1 MKTLKIALICAI
13 FSSIVS
19 FATAQDSKKEN
30 TAIKPVP
37 RDKNWEKRHD
47 TFVGIA
53 KRGNVDLLF
62 LGDSITDAW
71 GGEGHGMGGGHK
83 IFTSKFVPMKAANF
97 GIGGDRTQHVLW
109 RLQNGELDGIK
120 PKVVQLMIG
129 TNNSNGADNTA
140 EEIAEGV
147 KLIIEEIKKKS
158 PSTKVLLLAVF
169 PRNTGKDDA
178 VKKIQKDKI
187 DKVNSIISK
196 LDDGGK
202 SVKFL
207 DIGSKFKDASGALP
221 KDIMPDQLHLS
232 EKGYEIWANAVES
245 VITSMLKGDQ
255 TKAVE
260 PTKKVEPAKPV
271 TGTPEP
277 TKTVKKVDPAP
288 GTSEPA
294 KPVKKPGE
302 PEPTKT
308 VKKVDPAPG
317 TSEPAKPV
325 KKPGE
330 PEPAK
335 PVKKPGEPEPAKTLK
350 KVEPAKPVTAT
361 PEPAKTVKK
370 VEPAPVQKNPEPAKE
385 TKKSDSSSSV
395 KESGKASTVE
405 KDEYVEVRKTP
416 IRDFFRNLRNR

>member
-1 MKTLKIALICAI
+1 MKTLKFALLCAI
-13 FSSIVS
+13 FSSLVS
-19 FATAQDSKKEN
+19 VASAQESKKEN
-30 TAIKPVP
+30 SATKPAP
-37 RDKNWEKRHD
+37 RDKGWEKRHE

-97 GIGGDRTQHVLW
+97 GIGGDRTQHVIW

-129 TNNSNGADNTA
+129 TNNSNGSDNTA
-140 EEIAEGV
+140 EEIADGV
-147 KLIIEEIKKKS
+147 KGIIDEIKKKS

-178 VKKIQKDKI
+178 AKKIQKDKI

-221 KDIMPDQLHLS
+221 KELMPDQLHLS
-232 EKGYEIWANAVES
+232 EKGYEIWANAVEG
-245 VITSMLKGDQ
+245 VLTSMLKGDQ
-255 TKAVE
+255 TKA
-260 PTKKVEPAKPV
+260 
-271 TGTPEP
+271 PEP
-277 TKTVKKVDPAP
+277 TKTVKKVEPAP
-288 GTSEPA
+288 APKA
-294 KPVKKPGE
+294 

-308 VKKVDPAPG
+308 VKKVEPAPA
-317 TSEPAKPV
+317 PK
-325 KKPGE
+325 
-330 PEPAK
+330 
-335 PVKKPGEPEPAKTLK
+335 
-350 KVEPAKPVTAT
+350 T
-361 PEPAKTVKK
+361 PEPMKTVKK
-370 VEPAPVQKNPEPAKE
+370 VEPATPTTPAKPTTVTPEPTKTVQKVEPAPAPKTPEPVKE
-385 TKKSDSSSSV
+385 TKKVEPAPAVKAPAKSSEPVVNEEVVDV
-395 KESGKASTVE
+395 KKS
-405 KDEYVEVRKTP
+405 P
-416 IRDFFRNLRNR
+416 IRDFFKKLRNR

>member
-1 MKTLKIALICAI
+1 MKTLKFALLCAI
-13 FSSIVS
+13 FSTLVS
-19 FATAQDSKKEN
+19 VASAQESKKEN
-30 TAIKPVP
+30 SATKPAP
-37 RDKNWEKRHD
+37 RDKGWEKRHE

-97 GIGGDRTQHVLW
+97 GIGGDRTQHVIW

-129 TNNSNGADNTA
+129 TNNSNGSDNTA
-140 EEIAEGV
+140 EEIADGV
-147 KLIIEEIKKKS
+147 KGIIDEIKKKS

-178 VKKIQKDKI
+178 AKKIQKDKI

-221 KDIMPDQLHLS
+221 KELMPDQLHLS
-232 EKGYEIWANAVES
+232 EKGYEIWANAVEG
-245 VITSMLKGDQ
+245 VLTSMLKGDQ
-255 TKAVE
+255 TKA
-260 PTKKVEPAKPV
+260 
-271 TGTPEP
+271 PEP
-277 TKTVKKVDPAP
+277 TKTVKKVEPAP
-288 GTSEPA
+288 APKA
-294 KPVKKPGE
+294 

-308 VKKVDPAPG
+308 VKKVEPAPA
-317 TSEPAKPV
+317 PK
-325 KKPGE
+325 
-330 PEPAK
+330 
-335 PVKKPGEPEPAKTLK
+335 
-350 KVEPAKPVTAT
+350 T
-361 PEPAKTVKK
+361 PEPMKTVKK
-370 VEPAPVQKNPEPAKE
+370 VEPATPTTRAKPTTVTPEPTKTVQKVEPAPAPKTPEPVKE
-385 TKKSDSSSSV
+385 TKKVEPAPAVKATAKSSEPVVNEEVVDV
-395 KESGKASTVE
+395 KKS
-405 KDEYVEVRKTP
+405 P
-416 IRDFFRNLRNR
+416 IRDFFKKLRNR

>member
-1 MKTLKIALICAI
+1 MKALKLAVLCAI
-13 FSSIVS
+13 FSSLVS
-19 FATAQDSKKEN
+19 VTSAQESKKEN
-30 TAIKPVP
+30 SATKPAP
-37 RDKNWEKRHD
+37 RDKNWEKRHEA
-47 TFVGIA
+47 FVAIA

-97 GIGGDRTQHVLW
+97 GIGGDRTQHVIW

-129 TNNSNGADNTA
+129 TNNSNGTDNTA
-140 EEIAEGV
+140 EEIADGV
-147 KLIIEEIKKKS
+147 KGIIDEIKKKS

-178 VKKIQKDKI
+178 AKKIQKDKI

-221 KDIMPDQLHLS
+221 KELMPDQLHLS
-232 EKGYEIWANAVES
+232 EKGYEIWANAVEG

-255 TKAVE
+255 TKAAE
-260 PTKKVEPAKPV
+260 PTKTVKKVEPATPTTPVKPTPV
-271 TGTPEP
+271 TPEP
-277 TKTVKKVDPAP
+277 TKTVKKV
-288 GTSEPA
+288 EPA
-294 KPVKKPGE
+294 TPTTPSKPTPVT

-308 VKKVDPAPG
+308 V
-317 TSEPAKPV
+317 T
-325 KKPGE
+325 
-330 PEPAK
+330 
-335 PVKKPGEPEPAKTLK
+335 
-350 KVEPAKPVTAT
+350 KVEPAPAPKT
-361 PEPAKTVKK
+361 PEPVKETKK
-370 VEPAPVQKNPEPAKE
+370 VEPAPAVKAPAKSSE
-385 TKKSDSSSSV
+385 TVVNEEVVDVKKS
-395 KESGKASTVE
+395 
-405 KDEYVEVRKTP
+405 P
-416 IRDFFRNLRNR
+416 IRDFFKKLRNR

>member
-1 MKTLKIALICAI
+1 MKTLKFALLCAI
-13 FSSIVS
+13 FSSLVS
-19 FATAQDSKKEN
+19 VASAQESKKEN
-30 TAIKPVP
+30 SATKPAP
-37 RDKNWEKRHD
+37 RDKGWEKRHEA
-47 TFVGIA
+47 FVGIA

-97 GIGGDRTQHVLW
+97 GIGGDRTQHVIW

-129 TNNSNGADNTA
+129 TNNSNGSDNTA
-140 EEIAEGV
+140 EEIADGV
-147 KLIIEEIKKKS
+147 KGIIDEIKKKS

-178 VKKIQKDKI
+178 AKKIQKDKI

-221 KDIMPDQLHLS
+221 KELMPDQLHLS
-232 EKGYEIWANAVES
+232 EKGYEIWANAVEG
-245 VITSMLKGDQ
+245 VLTSMLKGDQ
-255 TKAVE
+255 TKA
-260 PTKKVEPAKPV
+260 
-271 TGTPEP
+271 PEP
-277 TKTVKKVDPAP
+277 TKTVKKVEPAP
-288 GTSEPA
+288 APKA
-294 KPVKKPGE
+294 

-308 VKKVDPAPG
+308 VKKVEPAPA
-317 TSEPAKPV
+317 PK
-325 KKPGE
+325 
-330 PEPAK
+330 
-335 PVKKPGEPEPAKTLK
+335 
-350 KVEPAKPVTAT
+350 T

-370 VEPAPVQKNPEPAKE
+370 VEPATPTTPAKPTTVTPEPTKTVKKVEPAPAPKTPEPVKE
-385 TKKSDSSSSV
+385 TKKVEPAPAVKAPAKSSEPVVNEEVVDV
-395 KESGKASTVE
+395 KKS
-405 KDEYVEVRKTP
+405 P
-416 IRDFFRNLRNR
+416 IRDFFKKLRNR

>member
-13 FSSIVS
+13 FSSVVS

-109 RLQNGELDGIK
+109 RLQNGELNGIK

-221 KDIMPDQLHLS
+221 KEIMPDQLHLS
-232 EKGYEIWANAVES
+232 EKGYVIWANAVES

-260 PTKKVEPAKPV
+260 PAKKVEPAKPV

-288 GTSEPA
+288 GT
-294 KPVKKPGE
+294 
-302 PEPTKT
+302 
-308 VKKVDPAPG
+308 
-317 TSEPAKPV
+317 
-325 KKPGE
+325 

-335 PVKKPGEPEPAKTLK
+335 PVKKPGEPEPAKTVK
-350 KVEPAKPVTAT
+350 KVEPVKPVTAT

-385 TKKSDSSSSV
+385 TKKVEPAPVQKNPEPAKETKKNDSSSSV
-395 KESGKASTVE
+395 KGSGKASTVE

>member
-13 FSSIVS
+13 FSSVVS

-109 RLQNGELDGIK
+109 RLQNGELNGIK

-147 KLIIEEIKKKS
+147 KLIVEEIKKKS

-221 KDIMPDQLHLS
+221 KEIMPDQLHLS

-288 GTSEPA
+288 GT
-294 KPVKKPGE
+294 
-302 PEPTKT
+302 
-308 VKKVDPAPG
+308 
-317 TSEPAKPV
+317 
-325 KKPGE
+325 

-335 PVKKPGEPEPAKTLK
+335 PVKKPGEPEPAKTVK
-350 KVEPAKPVTAT
+350 KVEPVKPVTAT

-385 TKKSDSSSSV
+385 TKKVEPAPVQKNPEPAKETKKNDSSSSV
-395 KESGKASTVE
+395 KGSGKPSTVE

>member
-1 MKTLKIALICAI
+1 MKTLKFALLCAI
-13 FSSIVS
+13 FSTLVS
-19 FATAQDSKKEN
+19 VASAQESKKEN
-30 TAIKPVP
+30 SATKPAP
-37 RDKNWEKRHD
+37 RDKGWEKRHEA
-47 TFVGIA
+47 FVGIA

-97 GIGGDRTQHVLW
+97 GIGGDRTQHVIW

-129 TNNSNGADNTA
+129 TNNSNGSDNTA
-140 EEIAEGV
+140 EEIADGV
-147 KLIIEEIKKKS
+147 KGIIDEIKKKS

-178 VKKIQKDKI
+178 AKKIQKDKI

-221 KDIMPDQLHLS
+221 KELMPDQLHLS

-255 TKAVE
+255 VKAVE
-260 PTKKVEPAKPV
+260 PTKKVEPAKPAP
-271 TGTPEP
+271 GTPEP
-277 TKTVKKVDPAP
+277 TKTVKKVEPATPTTPAKPAP
-288 GTSEPA
+288 GT
-294 KPVKKPGE
+294 

-308 VKKVDPAPG
+308 VKKVEPTPAG
-317 TSEPAKPV
+317 T
-325 KKPGE
+325 

-335 PVKKPGEPEPAKTLK
+335 PVKKGEPEPTK
-350 KVEPAKPVTAT
+350 KG
-361 PEPAKTVKK
+361 
-370 VEPAPVQKNPEPAKE
+370 EPAPAPKNPEPVKE
-385 TKKSDSSSSV
+385 TKKGEPTPEVKAPAKSSKTVV
-395 KESGKASTVE
+395 KEEV
-405 KDEYVEVRKTP
+405 VEVKKTP
-416 IRDFFRNLRNR
+416 IRDFFRKLLNR

>member
-1 MKTLKIALICAI
+1 MKVLKLALLCAI
-13 FSSIVS
+13 FSSLVS
-19 FATAQDSKKEN
+19 VASAQESKKEN
-30 TAIKPVP
+30 SATKPAP
-37 RDKNWEKRHD
+37 RDKGWEKRHE

-97 GIGGDRTQHVLW
+97 GIGGDRTQHVIW

-129 TNNSNGADNTA
+129 TNNSNGTDNTA
-140 EEIAEGV
+140 EEIADGV
-147 KLIIEEIKKKS
+147 KGIIDEIKKKS

-178 VKKIQKDKI
+178 AKKIQKDKI

-221 KDIMPDQLHLS
+221 KEIMPDQLHLS
-232 EKGYEIWANAVES
+232 EKGYEIWANAVEG

-255 TKAVE
+255 TKAAE
-260 PTKKVEPAKPV
+260 PTKTVKKVEPATPTTPAKPT

-277 TKTVKKVDPAP
+277 TKTVKKVEPA
-288 GTSEPA
+288 TPA
-294 KPVKKPGE
+294 KPTTGT

-308 VKKVDPAPG
+308 VKKVEPAPA
-317 TSEPAKPV
+317 PK
-325 KKPGE
+325 
-330 PEPAK
+330 
-335 PVKKPGEPEPAKTLK
+335 
-350 KVEPAKPVTAT
+350 T
-361 PEPAKTVKK
+361 PEPVKETKK
-370 VEPAPVQKNPEPAKE
+370 VEPAPAPKTPEPVKE
-385 TKKSDSSSSV
+385 TKKVEPAPAVKAPAKSSETVVNEEVVDV
-395 KESGKASTVE
+395 KKS
-405 KDEYVEVRKTP
+405 P
-416 IRDFFRNLRNR
+416 IRDFFKKLRNR

>member
-13 FSSIVS
+13 FSSVVS

-109 RLQNGELDGIK
+109 RLQNGELNGIK

-288 GTSEPA
+288 GT
-294 KPVKKPGE
+294 
-302 PEPTKT
+302 
-308 VKKVDPAPG
+308 
-317 TSEPAKPV
+317 
-325 KKPGE
+325 

-335 PVKKPGEPEPAKTLK
+335 PVKKPGEPEPAKTVK
-350 KVEPAKPVTAT
+350 KVEPVKPVTAT

-385 TKKSDSSSSV
+385 TKKVEPAPVQKNPEPAKETKKNDSSSSV
-395 KESGKASTVE
+395 KGSGKPSTVE

>member
-1 MKTLKIALICAI
+1 MKTLKFALLCAI
-13 FSSIVS
+13 FSSLVS
-19 FATAQDSKKEN
+19 VASAQESKKEN
-30 TAIKPVP
+30 SATKPAP
-37 RDKNWEKRHD
+37 RDKGWEKRHE

-97 GIGGDRTQHVLW
+97 GIGGDRTQHVIW

-129 TNNSNGADNTA
+129 TNNSNGSDNTA
-140 EEIAEGV
+140 EEIADGV
-147 KLIIEEIKKKS
+147 KGIIDEIKKKS

-178 VKKIQKDKI
+178 AKKIQKDKI

-221 KDIMPDQLHLS
+221 KELMPDQLHLS
-232 EKGYEIWANAVES
+232 EKGYEIWANAVEG
-245 VITSMLKGDQ
+245 VLTSMLKGDQ
-255 TKAVE
+255 TKA
-260 PTKKVEPAKPV
+260 
-271 TGTPEP
+271 PEP
-277 TKTVKKVDPAP
+277 TKTVKKVEPAP
-288 GTSEPA
+288 APKA
-294 KPVKKPGE
+294 

-308 VKKVDPAPG
+308 VKKVEPAPA
-317 TSEPAKPV
+317 PK
-325 KKPGE
+325 
-330 PEPAK
+330 
-335 PVKKPGEPEPAKTLK
+335 
-350 KVEPAKPVTAT
+350 T
-361 PEPAKTVKK
+361 PEPMKTVKK
-370 VEPAPVQKNPEPAKE
+370 VEPATPTTPAKPTTVTPEPTKTVQKVEPAPAPKTPEPVKE
-385 TKKSDSSSSV
+385 TKKVEPAPAVKATAKSSEPVVNEEVVDV
-395 KESGKASTVE
+395 KKS
-405 KDEYVEVRKTP
+405 P
-416 IRDFFRNLRNR
+416 IRDFFKKLRNR

>member
-1 MKTLKIALICAI
+1 MKTLKFALLCAI
-13 FSSIVS
+13 FTSLVS
-19 FATAQDSKKEN
+19 VASAQESKKEN
-30 TAIKPVP
+30 SATKPAP
-37 RDKNWEKRHD
+37 RDKGWEKRHE

-71 GGEGHGMGGGHK
+71 GGEGHGTNGGHK

-97 GIGGDRTQHVLW
+97 GIGGDRTQHVIW

-129 TNNSNGADNTA
+129 TNNSNGSDNTA
-140 EEIAEGV
+140 EEIADGV
-147 KLIIEEIKKKS
+147 KGIIDEIKKKS

-178 VKKIQKDKI
+178 AKKIQKDKI

-221 KDIMPDQLHLS
+221 KELMPDQLHLS

-255 TKAVE
+255 VKAVE
-260 PTKKVEPAKPV
+260 PTKKVEPAKPAP
-271 TGTPEP
+271 GTPEP
-277 TKTVKKVDPAP
+277 TKTVKKVEPATPTTPAKPAP
-288 GTSEPA
+288 GT
-294 KPVKKPGE
+294 

-308 VKKVDPAPG
+308 VKKVEPAPA
-317 TSEPAKPV
+317 PK
-325 KKPGE
+325 
-330 PEPAK
+330 
-335 PVKKPGEPEPAKTLK
+335 
-350 KVEPAKPVTAT
+350 T
-361 PEPAKTVKK
+361 PEPVKETKK
-370 VEPAPVQKNPEPAKE
+370 VEPAPAPKNPEPVKE
-385 TKKSDSSSSV
+385 TKKGEPAPAVKAPAKSSKTVV
-395 KESGKASTVE
+395 KEEV
-405 KDEYVEVRKTP
+405 VEVKKTP
-416 IRDFFRNLRNR
+416 IRDFFRKLLNR

>member
-1 MKTLKIALICAI
+1 MKTLKFALLCAI
-13 FSSIVS
+13 FSSLVS
-19 FATAQDSKKEN
+19 VASAQESKKEN
-30 TAIKPVP
+30 SATKPAP
-37 RDKNWEKRHD
+37 RDKGWEKRHEA
-47 TFVGIA
+47 FVGIA

-97 GIGGDRTQHVLW
+97 GIGGDRTQHVIW

-129 TNNSNGADNTA
+129 TNNSNGSDNTA
-140 EEIAEGV
+140 EEIADGV
-147 KLIIEEIKKKS
+147 KGIIDEIKKKS

-178 VKKIQKDKI
+178 AKKIQKDKI

-221 KDIMPDQLHLS
+221 KELMYDQLHLT
-232 EKGYEIWANAVES
+232 EKGYEIWANAVEG
-245 VITSMLKGDQ
+245 VLTSMLKGDQ
-255 TKAVE
+255 TKA
-260 PTKKVEPAKPV
+260 
-271 TGTPEP
+271 PEP
-277 TKTVKKVDPAP
+277 TKTVKKVEPAP
-288 GTSEPA
+288 APKA
-294 KPVKKPGE
+294 

-308 VKKVDPAPG
+308 VKKVEPAPAPK
-317 TSEPAKPV
+317 T
-325 KKPGE
+325 
-330 PEPAK
+330 PEPM
-335 PVKKPGEPEPAKTLK
+335 KTVK
-350 KVEPAKPVTAT
+350 KVEPATPTTPAKPTTVT

-370 VEPAPVQKNPEPAKE
+370 VEPAPAPKTPEPVKE
-385 TKKSDSSSSV
+385 TKKVEPAPAVKAPAKSSEPVVNEEVVDV
-395 KESGKASTVE
+395 KKS
-405 KDEYVEVRKTP
+405 P
-416 IRDFFRNLRNR
+416 IRDFFKKLRNR

>member
-1 MKTLKIALICAI
+1 MKTLKFALLCAI
-13 FSSIVS
+13 FSTLVS
-19 FATAQDSKKEN
+19 VASAQESKKEN
-30 TAIKPVP
+30 SATKPAP
-37 RDKNWEKRHD
+37 RDKGWEKRHE

-97 GIGGDRTQHVLW
+97 GIGGDRTQHVIW

-129 TNNSNGADNTA
+129 TNNSNGSDNTA
-140 EEIAEGV
+140 EEIADGV
-147 KLIIEEIKKKS
+147 KGIIDEIKKKS

-178 VKKIQKDKI
+178 AKKIQKDKI

-221 KDIMPDQLHLS
+221 KELMPDQLHLS
-232 EKGYEIWANAVES
+232 EKGYEIWANAVEG
-245 VITSMLKGDQ
+245 VLTSMLKGDQ
-255 TKAVE
+255 TKA
-260 PTKKVEPAKPV
+260 
-271 TGTPEP
+271 PEP
-277 TKTVKKVDPAP
+277 TKTVKKVEPAP
-288 GTSEPA
+288 APKA
-294 KPVKKPGE
+294 

-308 VKKVDPAPG
+308 VKKVEPAPA
-317 TSEPAKPV
+317 PK
-325 KKPGE
+325 
-330 PEPAK
+330 
-335 PVKKPGEPEPAKTLK
+335 
-350 KVEPAKPVTAT
+350 T
-361 PEPAKTVKK
+361 PEPMKTVKK
-370 VEPAPVQKNPEPAKE
+370 VEPATPTTPAKPTTVTPEPTKTVQKVEPAPAPKTPEPVKE
-385 TKKSDSSSSV
+385 TKKVEPAPAVKATAKSSEPVVNEEVVDV
-395 KESGKASTVE
+395 KKS
-405 KDEYVEVRKTP
+405 P
-416 IRDFFRNLRNR
+416 IRDFFKKLRNR

>member
-1 MKTLKIALICAI
+1 M
-13 FSSIVS
+13 
-19 FATAQDSKKEN
+19 
-30 TAIKPVP
+30 
-37 RDKNWEKRHD
+37 
-47 TFVGIA
+47 
-53 KRGNVDLLF
+53 
-62 LGDSITDAW
+62 
-71 GGEGHGMGGGHK
+71 
-83 IFTSKFVPMKAANF
+83 
-97 GIGGDRTQHVLW
+97 
-109 RLQNGELDGIK
+109 
-120 PKVVQLMIG
+120 
-129 TNNSNGADNTA
+129 
-140 EEIAEGV
+140 

-271 TGTPEP
+271 TVTPEP
-277 TKTVKKVDPAP
+277 MKTVKKVDPAP
-288 GTSEPA
+288 GT
-294 KPVKKPGE
+294 
-302 PEPTKT
+302 
-308 VKKVDPAPG
+308 
-317 TSEPAKPV
+317 
-325 KKPGE
+325 

-335 PVKKPGEPEPAKTLK
+335 PVKKPGEPEPAKTVK
-350 KVEPAKPVTAT
+350 KVEPVKPVTAT

-385 TKKSDSSSSV
+385 TKKVEPAPVQKNPEPAKETKKNDSSSSV
-395 KESGKASTVE
+395 KRSGKPSTVE

>member
-13 FSSIVS
+13 FSSVVS

-109 RLQNGELDGIK
+109 RLQNGELNGIK

-271 TGTPEP
+271 TVTPEP
-277 TKTVKKVDPAP
+277 MKTVKKVDPAP
-288 GTSEPA
+288 GT
-294 KPVKKPGE
+294 
-302 PEPTKT
+302 
-308 VKKVDPAPG
+308 
-317 TSEPAKPV
+317 
-325 KKPGE
+325 

-335 PVKKPGEPEPAKTLK
+335 PVKKPGEPEPAKTVK
-350 KVEPAKPVTAT
+350 KVEPVKPVTAT

-385 TKKSDSSSSV
+385 TKKVEPAPVQKNPEPAKETKKNDSSSSV
-395 KESGKASTVE
+395 KGSGKPSTVE

>member
-13 FSSIVS
+13 FSSVVS

-288 GTSEPA
+288 GT
-294 KPVKKPGE
+294 
-302 PEPTKT
+302 
-308 VKKVDPAPG
+308 
-317 TSEPAKPV
+317 
-325 KKPGE
+325 

-335 PVKKPGEPEPAKTLK
+335 PVKKPGEPEPAKTVK
-350 KVEPAKPVTAT
+350 KVEPVKPVTAT

-385 TKKSDSSSSV
+385 TKKVEPAPVQKNPEPAKETKKNDSSSSV
-395 KESGKASTVE
+395 KGSGKASTVE

>member
-1 MKTLKIALICAI
+1 MKTLKFALLCAI
-13 FSSIVS
+13 FSSLVS
-19 FATAQDSKKEN
+19 VASAQESKKEN
-30 TAIKPVP
+30 SATKPAP
-37 RDKNWEKRHD
+37 RDKGWEKRHEA
-47 TFVGIA
+47 FVGIA

-97 GIGGDRTQHVLW
+97 GIGGDRTQHVIW

-129 TNNSNGADNTA
+129 TNNSNGSDNTA
-140 EEIAEGV
+140 EEIADGV
-147 KLIIEEIKKKS
+147 KGIIDEIKKKS

-178 VKKIQKDKI
+178 AKKIQKDKI

-221 KDIMPDQLHLS
+221 KELMPDQLHLS
-232 EKGYEIWANAVES
+232 EKGYEIWANAVEG
-245 VITSMLKGDQ
+245 VLTSMLKGDQ
-255 TKAVE
+255 TKA
-260 PTKKVEPAKPV
+260 
-271 TGTPEP
+271 PEP
-277 TKTVKKVDPAP
+277 TKTVKKVEPAP
-288 GTSEPA
+288 APKA
-294 KPVKKPGE
+294 

-308 VKKVDPAPG
+308 VKKVEPAPAPK
-317 TSEPAKPV
+317 T
-325 KKPGE
+325 
-330 PEPAK
+330 
-335 PVKKPGEPEPAKTLK
+335 PEPAKTVK
-350 KVEPAKPVTAT
+350 KVEPATPTTPSKPASVT

-370 VEPAPVQKNPEPAKE
+370 VEPAPAPKTPEPVKE
-385 TKKSDSSSSV
+385 TKKVEPAPAPKTPEPV
-395 KESGKASTVE
+395 KETKKVEPAPAVKAPAKSSEPVVNE
-405 KDEYVEVRKTP
+405 EVVDVKKSP
-416 IRDFFRNLRNR
+416 IRDFFKKLRNR

>member
-13 FSSIVS
+13 FSSVVS

-221 KDIMPDQLHLS
+221 KEIMPDQLHLS

-288 GTSEPA
+288 GT
-294 KPVKKPGE
+294 
-302 PEPTKT
+302 
-308 VKKVDPAPG
+308 
-317 TSEPAKPV
+317 
-325 KKPGE
+325 

-335 PVKKPGEPEPAKTLK
+335 PVKKPGEPEPAKTVK
-350 KVEPAKPVTAT
+350 KVEPVKPVTAT

-385 TKKSDSSSSV
+385 TKKVEPAPVQKNPEPAKETKKNDSSSSV
-395 KESGKASTVE
+395 KGSGKPSTVE